1 MPLAAWSLSRRCEV
15 EENASGAAAEQSA
28 AAFLLR
34 DVVKSPSREIVG
46 CDLAI
51 PPSHDFTSSRF
62 HDLQMNRNLY
72 VRPIGLSPAA
82 RASEEERE
90 GAGLTLAGGWLSFMG
105 LEVIERTARDR
116 RRTRVFEIGE
126 FCERDWGGQTA
137 AAASLFEALQQPRPR
152 IAGLSLDRPR
162 IMGIVNITP
171 DSFSDGG
178 RLPTAQAAIDH
189 ALRLEEEG
197 AAILD
202 LGAES
207 TRPGSDPVSVDEELR
222 RLMPVLEALAGRT
235 GALISVDT
243 RKADVMRR
251 AAEAGAD
258 IINDVSALT
267 HDPEALEAAA
277 ETGLPVVLMHTLG
290 DSKTMQIDPRYDDVV
305 LDIFDY
311 LEDRVQRAEAAGID
325 RSRLIVDYGI
335 GFGKTLEHNLAL
347 LAQTALFHA
356 LGVPV
361 LVGASR
367 KRFIGTLTGVEQAS
381 ERVSGSIGAALA
393 AAGQGAQIIRVHDVA
408 ETRQALSVWEAAVSG
423 AKS

>member
-1 MPLAAWSLSRRCEV
+1 
-15 EENASGAAAEQSA
+15 
-28 AAFLLR
+28 
-34 DVVKSPSREIVG
+34 
-46 CDLAI
+46 
-51 PPSHDFTSSRF
+51 
-62 HDLQMNRNLY
+62 MNRDLY
-72 VRPIGLSPAA
+72 IRPVGLTPVRPT
-82 RASEEERE
+82 SEEEFE
-90 GAGLTLAGGWLSFMG
+90 TPGLRLAGGWLTFMG
-105 LEVIERTARDR
+105 LEVIERVARDK
-116 RRTRVFEIGE
+116 RRTRVFEVGE
-126 FCERDWGGQTA
+126 YCERDWGRQTA
-137 AAASLFEALQQPRPR
+137 AAAELLESLRQPRSR

-189 ALRLEEEG
+189 ALRLEEQG
-197 AAILD
+197 ADILD

-222 RLMPVLEALAGRT
+222 RLMPVLEALVGRT
-235 GALISVDT
+235 RALISVDT
-243 RKADVMRR
+243 RNAEVMRR

-267 HDPEALEAAA
+267 HDPDALEVAA

-290 DSKTMQIDPRYDDVV
+290 DPKTMQLDPRYDDVA

-311 LEDRVQRAEAAGID
+311 LEERVLRAEAAGID

-335 GFGKTLEHNLAL
+335 GFGKTPDHNLAL
-347 LAQTALFHA
+347 LSQTALFHA
-356 LGVPV
+356 LGVPI

-381 ERVSGSIGAALA
+381 ERVAGSVGAAIA
-393 AAGQGAQIIRVHDVA
+393 VVNQGAQIIRVHDVA
-408 ETRQALSVWEAAVSG
+408 ETRQALTVWEAATSG
-423 AKS
+423 VKS

>member
-1 MPLAAWSLSRRCEV
+1 MT
-15 EENASGAAAEQSA
+15 
-28 AAFLLR
+28 R
-34 DVVKSPSREIVG
+34 D
-46 CDLAI
+46 
-51 PPSHDFTSSRF
+51 
-62 HDLQMNRNLY
+62 LY
-72 VRPIGLSPAA
+72 IRPIGLTAA
-82 RASEEERE
+82 PESSEEERE
-90 GAGLTLAGGWLSFMG
+90 PAGLQLAGGWLTFMG
-105 LEVIERTARDR
+105 LEVIERVARDR

-126 FCERDWGGQTA
+126 YCERDWGRHGA
-137 AAASLFEALQQPRPR
+137 AAAELFEALRQPRPR
-152 IAGLSLDRPR
+152 IAGLALDRPR

-197 AAILD
+197 ADILD

-207 TRPGSDPVSVDEELR
+207 TRPGSDPVTVDEELR
-222 RLMPVLEALAGRT
+222 RLMPVLEHLAGRT
-235 GALISVDT
+235 RALISVDT
-243 RKADVMRR
+243 RNAEAMRR
-251 AAEAGAD
+251 VAAAGAD

-267 HDPEALEAAA
+267 YDPEAAEAVAD
-277 ETGLPVVLMHTLG
+277 TGLPVILMHTLG
-290 DSKTMQIDPRYDDVV
+290 DPKTMQVDPRYDDVA

-311 LEDRVQRAEAAGID
+311 LEDRVRRAEAAGID
-325 RSRLIVDYGI
+325 RTRIIVDYGI

-356 LGVPV
+356 LGLPI

-381 ERVSGSIGAALA
+381 ERVAGSIGAALA

-408 ETRQALSVWEAAVSG
+408 QTRQALTVWEASVSG
-423 AKS
+423 VSACQTGR